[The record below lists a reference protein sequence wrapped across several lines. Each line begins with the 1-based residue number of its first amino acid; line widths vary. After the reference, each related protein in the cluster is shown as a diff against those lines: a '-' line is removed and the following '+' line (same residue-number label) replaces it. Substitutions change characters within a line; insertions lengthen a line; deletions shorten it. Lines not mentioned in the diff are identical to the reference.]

1 MFDDKKK
8 VKVGHV
14 EKKEAPTVDDKIED
28 VIYVE
33 PDMFLAE
40 AIVVLRELPLAT
52 RRRKARELA
61 MEASLYETQSQL
73 SNNRYAQ
80 KSWGN
85 VTWKLR
91 TLK

>member
-1 MFDDKKK
+1 MFDDNKK

-14 EKKEAPTVDDKIED
+14 EKKEAPTFDDKVED

-40 AIVVLRELPLAT
+40 A
-52 RRRKARELA
+52 RKARELA

-80 KSWGN
+80 KAWGN

>member
-8 VKVGHV
+8 VKIGHV
-14 EKKEAPTVDDKIED
+14 EKNEIPTVDDKIED

-80 KSWGN
+80 KAWGN

>member
-14 EKKEAPTVDDKIED
+14 EKKEAPEVNTDIED
-28 VIYVE
+28 VMYIE

-40 AIVVLRELPLAT
+40 AIVTLRTLPLAT
-52 RRRKARELA
+52 RRRKARELST
-61 MEASLYETQSQL
+61 EASLYQTQSQL
-73 SNNRYAQ
+73 SNNRYAE
-80 KSWGN
+80 KAWGN

>member
-14 EKKEAPTVDDKIED
+14 EKKEAPEVDTFIED
-28 VIYVE
+28 VLYIE

-40 AIVVLRELPLAT
+40 AIVKLRVLPLAT

-61 MEASLYETQSQL
+61 MEASLYETQAQL